1 MYKIKDTVYA
11 DGGSLL
17 LGNGRRGFQLL
28 GSPEDFTES
37 AIVLSDMRIDGTMLV
52 CDNGRLRWPVPEHP
66 SYASLK
72 RWAVGLRY
80 SNDDQIAVMLNKD
93 DSEEDALMFRK
104 MQEWR
109 EWSSTLAR
117 KIMEV
122 ISASQSADES
132 H

>member
-1 MYKIKDTVYA
+1 MYEYKDNTYAEAGHVLIGNKAIGMWLPSAFAPFTEREIDITNLSVDDRTIKFDIFSWRNPDIRTYA
-11 DGGSLL
+11 DAKKYII
-17 LGNGRRGFQLL
+17 Q
-28 GSPEDFTES
+28 
-37 AIVLSDMRIDGTMLV
+37 
-52 CDNGRLRWPVPEHP
+52 
-66 SYASLK
+66 K
-72 RWAVGLRY
+72 RF

-93 DSEEDALMFRK
+93 DSEEDALIYEK

-109 EWSSTLAR
+109 AWSAILAH